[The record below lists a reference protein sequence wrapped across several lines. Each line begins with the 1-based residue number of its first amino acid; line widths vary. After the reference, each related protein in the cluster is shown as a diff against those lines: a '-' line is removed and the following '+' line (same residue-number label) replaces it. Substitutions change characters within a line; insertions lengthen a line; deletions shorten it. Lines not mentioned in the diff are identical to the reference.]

1 MKIDL
6 ALIDRENFLVQ
17 ERMLNGE
24 TVFLV
29 NPNHIG
35 AKWSRDTLH
44 FRSSLWDKEGDLISA
59 SFKKFFNLGEQPDL
73 TPVPTSLRG
82 HCLIEK
88 LDGSTL
94 IVSYHKGQQIVR
106 TRGTV
111 DATALDNGYEIEQL
125 RLRYPLAF
133 DTTQLRTERF
143 SFIYEWTSPVNK
155 IVIDYGSNPDLYLIG
170 IISHE
175 DYSLVGQATLD
186 GLAPALGVK
195 RPEKFSFDSVEDMTA
210 TVKTLQGK
218 EGLCV
223 YTPDGQNIR
232 KVKGDWYLA
241 IHRFK
246 SNANIETVLDLF
258 VEYGYPSYTE
268 FESKLMTHANY
279 DYECFSLVRG
289 FASQVSDA
297 WKQVAEIKAG
307 MVRFIGPLIGLP
319 RKDAAL
325 KIIAAYGTTNR
336 ASFCFQLL
344 DGKTLD
350 ADANKKLMW
359 QCLKKS

>member
-6 ALIDRENFLVQ
+6 AQIDRENFLVQ

-35 AKWSRDTLH
+35 AKWARNTLH
-44 FRSSLWDKEGDLISA
+44 FRSSVWNANGELISA

-73 TPVPTSLRG
+73 APVPTSLRG

-94 IVSYHKGQQIVR
+94 IVSHCKGQQIVR

-111 DATALDNGYEIEQL
+111 DATALDNGYEIDIL
-125 RLRYPLAF
+125 RARYPMAF
-133 DTTQLRTERF
+133 DNAMLRKEGC
-143 SFIYEWTSPVNK
+143 SFIYEWVSPVNR
-155 IVIDYGSNPDLYLIG
+155 IVIDYGSAPDLFLIG
-170 IISHE
+170 VIYHHE
-175 DYSLVGQATLD
+175 YVLESQDELD
-186 GLAPALGVK
+186 NIAAVIGVK
-195 RPEKFSFDSVEDMTA
+195 RPEKFFFDSLDDMSTA
-210 TVKTLQGK
+210 VKALQGK

-241 IHRFK
+241 LHRFK
-246 SNANIETVLDLF
+246 ENANIETVLDLF
-258 VEYGYPSYTE
+258 VEYGYPSYSE
-268 FESKLMTHANY
+268 FETKLTTQF
-279 DYECFSLVRG
+279 DYECFAMVRG

-297 WKQVAEIKAG
+297 WKEVRAIKES
-307 MVRFIGPLIGLP
+307 MVRFVEPLTKLP
-319 RKDAAL
+319 RKEAAQ

-344 DGKTLD
+344 DGKSLD
-350 ADANKKLMW
+350 TDANKKLMW

>member
-6 ALIDRENFLVQ
+6 AQIDRENFLVQ

-35 AKWSRDTLH
+35 AKWARNTLH
-44 FRSSLWDKEGDLISA
+44 FRSSVWNADGELISA

-94 IVSYHKGQQIVR
+94 IASYYKGQQIVR

-111 DATALDNGYEIEQL
+111 DATALDNGYEIDILRARYPMAFDNPML
-125 RLRYPLAF
+125 RLGSC
-133 DTTQLRTERF
+133 
-143 SFIYEWTSPVNK
+143 SFIYEWVSPMNK
-155 IVIDYGSNPDLYLIG
+155 IVIDYGSSPDLFLIG
-170 IISHE
+170 IIYHH
-175 DYSLVGQATLD
+175 DYSLEDQLILD
-186 GLAPALGVK
+186 STAAAIGVM

-210 TVKTLQGK
+210 AVKVLQGK

-223 YTPDGQNIR
+223 YTPDGQDIR

-241 IHRFK
+241 LHRFK
-246 SNANIETVLDLF
+246 ENANIETVLDLF
-258 VEYGYPSYTE
+258 VEYGYPSYSE
-268 FESKLMTHANY
+268 FETKLTEQF
-279 DYECFSLVRG
+279 DYECLQMVVPF
-289 FASQVSDA
+289 VSRVVDGWEEA
-297 WKQVAEIKAG
+297 QTIKEG
-307 MVRFIGPLIGLP
+307 MVRFVNPLKVLP
-319 RKDAAL
+319 RKDAAQRIL
-325 KIIAAYGTTNR
+325 SSYGQTNR
-336 ASFCFQLL
+336 ASFCFNLL
-344 DGKTLD
+344 DNKSLD
-350 ADANKKLMW
+350 TDANKKLLW
-359 QCLKKS
+359 QCLKKV

>member
-44 FRSSLWDKEGDLISA
+44 FRSSLWDKEGSLISA

-82 HCLIEK
+82 HTLIEK

-111 DATALDNGYEIEQL
+111 DATALDNGYEIDIL
-125 RLRYPLAF
+125 RGRYPMAF
-133 DTTQLRTERF
+133 DNAMLRKEHC
-143 SFIYEWTSPVNK
+143 SFIYEWVSPVNK
-155 IVIDYGSNPDLYLIG
+155 IVIDYGSVPDLFLIG
-170 IISHE
+170 VIYHHE
-175 DYSLVGQATLD
+175 YYLEDQVVLD
-186 GLAPALGVK
+186 CTAKAIGVK

-210 TVKTLQGK
+210 TVKALQGK

-258 VEYGYPSYTE
+258 VEYGHPSYVE
-268 FESKLMTHANY
+268 FESKLMVHANY
-279 DYECFSLVRG
+279 DYECFSLVRS

-297 WKQVAEIKAG
+297 YKEVQAIKEG
-307 MVRFIGPLIGLP
+307 MVRFVGPLIGLP

-350 ADANKKLMW
+350 ADANKKLLW
-359 QCLKKS
+359 QCLKA